1 MKYVIFS
8 TFSLKLYSLTPLFI
22 NLKKYI
28 YIINIITFI
37 MMIISLKIHKYYDN
51 KEKII
56 ITINILLE
64 LFFNLYLIKN
74 NTFFMFSTKLLEFIF
89 SIHLNEIICSNK
101 KSAMLLSPYILWNF
115 ILTLFTTTLLFFI
128 NF

>member
-101 KSAMLLSPYILWNF
+101 KSVMLLSPYILWNF